1 MTRRNS
7 TTQQLKREEG
17 PSHHSLQVV
26 MQYMISKLSTTS
38 KDLAHICLKNG
49 KRVMQRLLVGY
60 VQEYKF
66 VYSDQLVCVLTNQEL
81 NGSQAGSKTD

>member
-1 MTRRNS
+1 MIRRNS
-7 TTQQLKREEG
+7 TTQQYKREEG

-26 MQYMISKLSTTS
+26 MQYLILKLSTTS

-49 KRVMQRLLVGY
+49 KRVIPRLLVGF

-66 VYSDQLVCVLTNQEL
+66 VYSDQLVCVLGDLEQ
-81 NGSQAGSKTD
+81 NGSQA